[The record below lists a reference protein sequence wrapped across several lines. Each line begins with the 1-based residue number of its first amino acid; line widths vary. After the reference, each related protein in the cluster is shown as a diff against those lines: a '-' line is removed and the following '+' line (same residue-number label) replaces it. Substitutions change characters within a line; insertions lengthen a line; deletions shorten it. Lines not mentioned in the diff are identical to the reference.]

1 MDSFRVWLSRRGARS
16 ATALTLLTGAPTA
29 WLLARKRFPGRNALE
44 AVVVLP
50 LVLPPTVL
58 GYYLLVVIG
67 YRGPIGRALAAIGL
81 ELAFTPAAAVLA
93 GGVGSIALVIK
104 SAQAGFETVDG
115 QLEQAART
123 LGRSEWGVFW
133 SVTLPL
139 AWRSVLAGTVLAFC
153 RALGEFG
160 ITLMVA
166 GNIPGRTQTLPLAIY
181 DRVQANQMGEAN
193 ALAPH
198 VTVVRNF
205 ALGLQGPRRLDRA
218 RRFSEVIAG
227 LGLRG
232 LEQRYPRELSGGQRH
247 RVALGQAFAIDPPL
261 LLLDEPLSALDAPLR

>member
-1 MDSFRVWLSRRGARS
+1 MDSFPVWLSLRVALS
-16 ATALTLLTGAPTA
+16 ATALTLLTGVPTA

-67 YRGPIGRALAAIGL
+67 YRGPIGCALAAVR
-81 ELAFTPAAAVLA
+81 AAC
-93 GGVGSIALVIK
+93 VGSIALVIK
-104 SAQAGFETVDG
+104 SAQAGFETVDR

-133 SVTLPL
+133 GVTLPL

-193 ALAPH
+193 ALAL
-198 VTVVRNF
+198 VAVGIVVVLLF
-205 ALGLQGPRRLDRA
+205 GLSRLA
-218 RRFSEVIAG
+218 R
-227 LGLRG
+227 LR
-232 LEQRYPRELSGGQRH
+232 Y
-247 RVALGQAFAIDPPL
+247 
-261 LLLDEPLSALDAPLR
+261 

>member
-1 MDSFRVWLSRRGARS
+1 MDLFPLWLSLRVALS
-16 ATALTLLTGAPTA
+16 ATALTLVVGIPVAL
-29 WLLARKRFPGRNALE
+29 LLARARFAGRGLLE

-67 YRGPIGRALAAIGL
+67 SRGPLGRALAAVGL
-81 ELAFTPAAAVLA
+81 ELAFTWWAAVLA
-93 GGVGSIALVIK
+93 ASIGSVALLIK
-104 SAQAGFETVDG
+104 SAQAGFETVDR

-123 LGRSEWGVFW
+123 LGRSEWSVFW

-139 AWRSVLAGTVLAFC
+139 AWRAVLAGAVLAFC

-181 DRVQANQMGEAN
+181 DRVQAAQMNEAN
-193 ALAPH
+193 ALALIA
-198 VTVVRNF
+198 VGIVVVLVF
-205 ALGLQGPRRLDRA
+205 GL
-218 RRFSEVIAG
+218 S
-227 LGLRG
+227 
-232 LEQRYPRELSGGQRH
+232 
-247 RVALGQAFAIDPPL
+247 RVAR
-261 LLLDEPLSALDAPLR
+261 LRY

>member
-1 MDSFRVWLSRRGARS
+1 VDLFPLWLSLRVALS
-16 ATALTLLTGAPTA
+16 ATALTLAVGIPVAL
-29 WLLARKRFPGRNALE
+29 LLARVRFAGRGLLE

-67 YRGPIGRALAAIGL
+67 SRGPLGRALAAVGL
-81 ELAFTPAAAVLA
+81 ELAFTWWAAVLA
-93 GGVGSIALVIK
+93 ASIGSVALLIK
-104 SAQAGFETVDG
+104 SAQAGFETVDR

-123 LGRSEWGVFW
+123 LGRSEWSVFW

-139 AWRSVLAGTVLAFC
+139 AWRAVLAGAVLAFC

-181 DRVQANQMGEAN
+181 DRVQAAQMNEAN
-193 ALAPH
+193 ALALIA
-198 VTVVRNF
+198 VGIVVVLVF
-205 ALGLQGPRRLDRA
+205 GLSRMARL
-218 RRFSEVIAG
+218 
-227 LGLRG
+227 
-232 LEQRYPRELSGGQRH
+232 RY
-247 RVALGQAFAIDPPL
+247 
-261 LLLDEPLSALDAPLR
+261 